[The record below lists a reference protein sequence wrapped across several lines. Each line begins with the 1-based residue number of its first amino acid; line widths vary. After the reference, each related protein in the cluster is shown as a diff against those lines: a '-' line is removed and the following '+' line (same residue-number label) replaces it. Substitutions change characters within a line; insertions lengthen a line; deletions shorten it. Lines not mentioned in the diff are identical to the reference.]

1 MDLAAGPSVGFR
13 TTRILCSKVNTKSR
27 RTKAAV
33 NSAGSHRRVVAWIT
47 STGSFTGKSGRVSL
61 GVGVGCV

>member
-33 NSAGSHRRVVAWIT
+33 NSAGSHRRVAWTT
-47 STGSFTGKSGRVSL
+47 STGSFPVKSGRVSL